1 MGISGYPLVTY
12 NDYVIM
18 MGGTALVNGEARE
31 SYTIC
36 KYQFDRWFNMGSLYA
51 AREGHSAI
59 IHENNIIVFGGRD
72 KHDTELWTILD
83 DGLLTGKAIEP
94 SGDNAPNN
102 YKFYPAM
109 FIVPN
114 DYCRN

>member
-1 MGISGYPLVTY
+1 MEWFRIFIRDSRCVSICSIVRPYFDVDGHNICSSISGYSLVTY

-72 KHDTELWTILD
+72 KQ
-83 DGLLTGKAIEP
+83 
-94 SGDNAPNN
+94 
-102 YKFYPAM
+102 
-109 FIVPN
+109 
-114 DYCRN
+114 